1 MNTAI
6 RLRLATAVLTLQIL
20 VKLVQG
26 SQKLA
31 NLDFGKF
38 MDKSIWYNLGYWGAT
53 SVLNVV
59 LPAFLLVVLVTTL
72 VQAFRKSTIL

>member
-1 MNTAI
+1 MK
-6 RLRLATAVLTLQIL
+6 LATAVLTLQIL

-31 NLDFGKF
+31 TLDFGKF
-38 MDKSIWYNLGYWGAT
+38 TDKSIWYNLGYWGAT

-59 LPAFLLVVLVTTL
+59 FPALLLFVLVITL
-72 VQAFRKSTIL
+72 VQAFRKPTIL